1 MMGSFID
8 KHLVLNPFI
17 VKAEKIKIL
26 ENKNYNSKVFL
37 RLENQLISLW
47 MMIKYDYDVDDK
59 MREKNGKRKI
69 PNKRG
74 SEYTKT
80 RNRTQKK
87 REKKIKMN
95 FCDIFF
101 TEFID
106 DNTDAQTL
114 IHSEK

>member
-17 VKAEKIKIL
+17 VKAKKIKIL

-59 MREKNGKRKI
+59 TRKKMEREKYQINVD
-69 PNKRG
+69 PN
-74 SEYTKT
+74 
-80 RNRTQKK
+80 TQRREIAHKK
-87 REKKIKMN
+87 RERKKLKWISV
-95 FCDIFF
+95 IFF
-101 TEFID
+101 LLNLLTI
-106 DNTDAQTL
+106 TL
-114 IHSEK
+114 MHRH